1 MKICLVFPRSI
12 FLEDPMVFP
21 PLGLWYLWPI
31 LERAGHEVS
40 FIDMSQDNL
49 APTDLPR
56 GYDVYLVS
64 GTSPQAQEIRAI
76 GKVLA
81 TRGDLA
87 ILGGPHATNYPRGS
101 RKYYPVVVR
110 REGEPAV
117 LKAIELALSRDT
129 SLLTGD
135 DLRRATDKD
144 YSILTK
150 LNQGIVEVPL
160 MSDLGMADI
169 PNRSRALDYHYYL
182 EDENGIKH
190 RATTMFTSRGCPMCC
205 DFCDSPNLWSR
216 KVRLTPLDKVFAEYA
231 EIKSLGF
238 TAIQYYDDILPL
250 NPTRIKE
257 MCREMKRLGFIW
269 RGFGR
274 TDILS
279 NHGGKDYLQFMY
291 DHGLRELL
299 IGVESGSQRILDNV
313 HKGTIV
319 AQNAQVVRWCD
330 EVGIRCKL
338 SLIIGLPG
346 ETSETLQETQKFLR
360 DLLINQSV
368 RVKHKVDLCAYI
380 PMTGTPIHKAVARR
394 KGSHKEL
401 KENSDSYGY
410 HLGED
415 NRDFDIDWDVD
426 AALLDNFFY
435 ASEVLGNFACEEIE
449 VDEIFYKGRRGSVRQ
464 IVRTKA
470 LSQAELTKFRAE
482 LEDEVRK
489 AGFSY

>member
-1 MKICLVFPRSI
+1 MKICLVFPRST

-21 PLGLWYLWPI
+21 PLGPWYLWPI
-31 LERAGHEVS
+31 LERAGHEVN

-49 APTDLPR
+49 APADLPR
-56 GYDVYLVS
+56 GHDIYLVS

-76 GKVLA
+76 GRALTA
-81 TRGDLA
+81 RGDRA

-101 RKYYPVVVR
+101 RKYYPVVVK
-110 REGEPAV
+110 REGELSV
-117 LKAIELALSRDT
+117 LQAIELAMRGGT
-129 SLLTGD
+129 KLLTND
-135 DLRRATDKD
+135 DLRFAAEGDLGALRE
-144 YSILTK
+144 
-150 LNQGIVEVPL
+150 LNRGIVEVPL
-160 MSDLGMADI
+160 ITDLGVLDI

-182 EDENGIKH
+182 KDEHGVKR
-190 RATTMFTSRGCPMCC
+190 RATTMFSSRGCPMRC

-216 KVRLTPLDKVFAEYA
+216 KVRFIPLEKVFAEYA
-231 EIKSLGF
+231 EIKALGF
-238 TAIQYYDDILPL
+238 EAIQYYDDILPL
-250 NPTRIKE
+250 SPARTKE

-279 NHGGKDYLQFMY
+279 NHGGKNYLQFMY

-299 IGVESGSQRILDNV
+299 IGVESGSQKILDNI
-313 HKGTIV
+313 HKGTTV

-346 ETSETLQETQKFLR
+346 ETQETLNETREFLR
-360 DLLINQSV
+360 GLLIGHSV
-368 RVKHKVDLCAYI
+368 RVEHKVDLCAYI
-380 PMTGTPIHKAVARR
+380 PMAGTPIHKAVARR

-401 KENSDSYGY
+401 REDFDSYGY
-410 HLGED
+410 HPGED
-415 NRDFDIDWDVD
+415 NRNFDIDWDID

-435 ASEVLGNFACEEIE
+435 SPEVLDEFASDEAE

-464 IVRTKA
+464 IVRTAA
-470 LSQAELTKFRAE
+470 LSQAELTRFRAE
-482 LEDEVRK
+482 LEDEVRR